1 MENTSDRAEKLE
13 VVQENYDSPRIQNLS
28 ENGFNNCLCIK
39 RLEIFYPLRRAPTNF
54 DWNPKF
60 VR

>member
-54 DWNPKF
+54 D
-60 VR
+60 